1 MDSSETNFQRTVLNN
16 SGSSKFNSNAI
27 RILNNNYGVFGLL
40 YCAKFEFGMKW
51 ILSQLSR
58 QQLLGRQRN
67 IRATSTAVQIKR
79 DGDCCRYRND
89 KDSICSMKNLA

>member
-1 MDSSETNFQRTVLNN
+1 MESLACLCKVRIRYEVDSLAAFKE
-16 SGSSKFNSNAI
+16 
-27 RILNNNYGVFGLL
+27 
-40 YCAKFEFGMKW
+40 
-51 ILSQLSR
+51 
-58 QQLLGRQRN
+58 LLGRQRN